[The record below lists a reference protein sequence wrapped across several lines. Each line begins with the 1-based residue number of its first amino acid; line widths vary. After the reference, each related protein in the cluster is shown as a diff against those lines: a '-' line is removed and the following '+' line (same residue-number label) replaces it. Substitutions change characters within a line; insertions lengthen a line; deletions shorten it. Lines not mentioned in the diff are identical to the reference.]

1 MIIERIK
8 DEIIFKIPGDTN
20 IDELQEIADILTFKE
35 ISRKSKATQ
44 EEIDELAKLAKK
56 GRWEKTKDKLG
67 L

>member
-1 MIIERIK
+1 MIIERTK
-8 DEIIFKIPGDTN
+8 DEIIFKISGDTN
-20 IDELQEIADILTFKE
+20 IDELQEVADILTFKE

-44 EEIDELAKLAKK
+44 EEVDELAKLAKK

>member
-1 MIIERIK
+1 MIIERTK

-35 ISRKSKATQ
+35 ISRKSKAKQ
-44 EEIDELAKLAKK
+44 EAVDELAKLAKK